1 MAKKRGKS
9 RRSYGRKRGGH
20 KKKGIIFGLTAYDFA
35 TIGYNVEQF
44 GAVDAAELAMNGQWR
59 EAGSAM
65 AGKLVDNIPSLI
77 VGNILLYVGKKVAQ
91 KVIAPAARRY
101 LV

>member
-1 MAKKRGKS
+1 MAKRNGNGRGK
-9 RRSYGRKRGGH
+9 GKRGGH
-20 KKKGIIFGLTAYDFA
+20 KSKKGIIFGLTAYDFA

-44 GAVDAAELAMNGQWR
+44 GAVDAAELAMAGDWR
-59 EAGSAM
+59 GAGSTM
-65 AGKLVDNIPSLI
+65 AGKIVDNIPSI
-77 VGNILLYVGKKVAQ
+77 VVGNILLYVGKKVAQ